1 MKPKRYMND
10 INKCLVQPGAD
21 LVIFDEG
28 HVLKTENTGLTK
40 SVIQVETLRRI
51 VLTGT
56 PLQNNL
62 NEYYQMVSF
71 VKPNLLGTPSEF
83 RNRFVNPIHNG
94 QHKDSTEV
102 DVRVMKKRA
111 HVLHNMLDHCV
122 QRKDYNVI
130 KDQLPPKREY
140 VLSVRLS
147 AKQIELYRGYMCSRN
162 LEKGLTKDGVKGAQ
176 LFADFHEFSRICSH
190 PWAIKINET
199 RVIRNEERAAE
210 KEAFQ
215 ENSSPDNGMQ
225 YVIKPEPD
233 VNSPSPSESLDDDNV
248 SDDDDIIALD
258 APVKQKR

>member
-1 MKPKRYMND
+1 MND
-10 INKCLVQPGAD
+10 IHKCLVKPGAD

-62 NEYYQMVSF
+62 KEYYHMVSF

-83 RNRFVNPIHNG
+83 GNRFVNPINNG

-122 QRKDYNVI
+122 QRKDYDVI
-130 KDQLPPKREY
+130 IDQLPPKHEY

-162 LEKGLTKDGVKGAQ
+162 LEKGFTKGGVVGAQ

-190 PWAIKINET
+190 PWAIKINEA
-199 RVIRNEERAAE
+199 RVIRNEKRAAE
-210 KEAFQ
+210 KEAID
-215 ENSSPDNGMQ
+215 ENSSPENVMQ
-225 YVIKPEPD
+225 YVVKPEPD
-233 VNSPSPSESLDDDNV
+233 VPSPSESLDDDNV
-248 SDDDDIIALD
+248 SDDDDIIALE